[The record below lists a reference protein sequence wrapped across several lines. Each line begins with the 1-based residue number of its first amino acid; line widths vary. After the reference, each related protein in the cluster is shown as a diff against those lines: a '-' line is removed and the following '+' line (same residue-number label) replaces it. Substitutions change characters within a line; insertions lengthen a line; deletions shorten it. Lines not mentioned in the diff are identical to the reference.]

1 VTGRPSV
8 NVPARRPT
16 SGLWTW
22 PLSSQFSDFADF
34 ANKRWSPRTRVAL
47 ETAVKRADRR
57 SPRVASVSGR
67 RTIALAELLG
77 SYPHFNRCCYRC
89 RGLSHQSRLG
99 VCRGEVAREDL
110 GYCIVGTPEVAAACP
125 SFASGIPFNLKLG
138 HRQAGRNLPSG
149 SSSPRPRPTLSLA
162 TKTPSGCMT
171 PRCAAFV
178 QPQIVGLPAPS
189 LVAHPEVAGRVPAG
203 SREAQRGPLDSAR
216 KRAGR
221 VLRVEPG
228 SPGTSTANASQR
240 PCARS
245 QRWVGAEDRAV
256 RLPERGRARPTRRPE
271 IRVLPSAG
279 PARSAARPLC
289 QQRTSD
295 RAARPS
301 ESRAGRR
308 GQRRSAPRGR
318 PRSDSRRTAGRN
330 AAAAAE

>member
-1 VTGRPSV
+1 
-8 NVPARRPT
+8 
-16 SGLWTW
+16 
-22 PLSSQFSDFADF
+22 
-34 ANKRWSPRTRVAL
+34 
-47 ETAVKRADRR
+47 
-57 SPRVASVSGR
+57 
-67 RTIALAELLG
+67 
-77 SYPHFNRCCYRC
+77 
-89 RGLSHQSRLG
+89 
-99 VCRGEVAREDL
+99 
-110 GYCIVGTPEVAAACP
+110 
-125 SFASGIPFNLKLG
+125 
-138 HRQAGRNLPSG
+138 
-149 SSSPRPRPTLSLA
+149 
-162 TKTPSGCMT
+162 
-171 PRCAAFV
+171 
-178 QPQIVGLPAPS
+178 
-189 LVAHPEVAGRVPAG
+189 VAGRVPAG

-271 IRVLPSAG
+271 IRVLPRAG
-279 PARSAARPLC
+279 PARSAARPSC

-330 AAAAAE
+330 AAASQQQPQSSYLVDPASSHMLVSKIKPCMSKYTPQDGETANGSLNQLWFLRSYNPTWITVAILELIHATQLRPRGKSAFVSPKPIRSSRPAHLVTLNNFVPIACPSGGDVSFKCLPYQLSMVRAMPTMVITGNGESGFDSGEGA

>member
-1 VTGRPSV
+1 
-8 NVPARRPT
+8 
-16 SGLWTW
+16 
-22 PLSSQFSDFADF
+22 
-34 ANKRWSPRTRVAL
+34 
-47 ETAVKRADRR
+47 
-57 SPRVASVSGR
+57 
-67 RTIALAELLG
+67 
-77 SYPHFNRCCYRC
+77 
-89 RGLSHQSRLG
+89 

-228 SPGTSTANASQR
+228 SPGTSTANAIQR

-271 IRVLPSAG
+271 IRVLPYPHARRPDRCASSAPPTG
-279 PARSAARPLC
+279 RHARRKAAPDGGDSDGVPLAGVPEATPAARPGEM
-289 QQRTSD
+289 QQPHGS
-295 RAARPS
+295 
-301 ESRAGRR
+301 
-308 GQRRSAPRGR
+308 
-318 PRSDSRRTAGRN
+318 SRRVATWLILPVVICLSQRLSHACLSTRLKTARLRM
-330 AAAAAE
+330 AH